1 MKIESNAAQTSYHAR
16 TCNTPYPMQ
25 EKKIMEELGEGN
37 SYAVVFDGTPYRCEC
52 FGIGIRFIGP
62 DGKVRSGDRV

>member
-1 MKIESNAAQTSYHAR
+1 
-16 TCNTPYPMQ
+16 MQ